1 MVFSSPAGH
10 WEKEGN
16 RPAERI
22 YIKKLRSFAQGE
34 SWTLQRRKFGKHDF
48 DVSLLGF
55 GCMRLPTVAEPD
67 PDSPMGEIDL
77 EKAVELLR
85 YAVDNGVDYI
95 DTAYTYHG
103 EKSEVL
109 VGLALK
115 DGYRER
121 VKVATKLPM
130 WKVNAPEDC
139 DAILNEQLDRLQM
152 DHIDMYLLHAL
163 GRDSWEKSKKMKALE
178 FLDQAK
184 ADGRIKYAGFSFH
197 DELHVFKEI
206 VDSYDWDFCQIQLNY
221 MDENYQAG
229 VEGLKY
235 AAEKGLAVVIM
246 EPLRGGKLAKD
257 MPEEVDAFFAETGL
271 GRTPAEWAF
280 RWVCNFPE
288 VKVVLSGMGTME
300 ELKENIA
307 TMSDAAPNSLSDE
320 ELEVIKKAQQFF
332 LDRTKVKCTD
342 CRYCLPCP
350 QGVEIPRIFSIWN
363 NAVIYN
369 RPGEGRSQYQHLIKE
384 NKEAA
389 QCIAC
394 GQCESVCPQN
404 LLIIDL
410 LKEAEAALVS

>member
-1 MVFSSPAGH
+1 MVFLPAGH

-67 PDSPMGEIDL
+67 PDSPVGEIDL

-130 WKVNAPEDC
+130 WKV
-139 DAILNEQLDRLQM
+139 ILQM
-152 DHIDMYLLHAL
+152 PFSTNSSITQMTILTCTFCTPLLGSQEDEIL
-163 GRDSWEKSKKMKALE
+163 SSS
-178 FLDQAK
+178 DQAK

-320 ELEVIKKAQQFF
+320 ELEVIKKAQEFF

>member
-1 MVFSSPAGH
+1 M
-10 WEKEGN
+10 
-16 RPAERI
+16 
-22 YIKKLRSFAQGE
+22 
-34 SWTLQRRKFGKHDF
+34 TLQRRKFGKHDF

-55 GCMRLPTVAEPD
+55 GCMRFPTVKD
-67 PDSPMGEIDL
+67 PNSRVGEID
-77 EKAVELLR
+77 EAKAVEMLR
-85 YAVDNGVDYI
+85 YAIDNGVDYI

-109 VGLALK
+109 VGIALQ

-130 WKVNAPEDC
+130 WKLQSREDC
-139 DAILNEQLDRLQM
+139 DEILQEQLNRLQT
-152 DHIDMYLLHAL
+152 DQIDMYLLHAL
-163 GRDSWEKSKKMKALE
+163 SRDSWEKAKKYNVLE

-197 DELHVFKEI
+197 DDLSVFKEI

-229 VEGLKY
+229 VEGLRY
-235 AAEKGLAVVIM
+235 AAERDIAVVIM

-257 MPEEVDAFFAETGL
+257 MPEEIQAMWDEAEIK
-271 GRTPAEWAF
+271 RTAADWAF
-280 RWVCNFPE
+280 RWVCNFAE
-288 VKVVLSGMGTME
+288 VKVVLSGMGTMDE
-300 ELKENIA
+300 VKANIA
-307 TMSDAAPNSLSDE
+307 TMSDAYPNSLTEDE
-320 ELEVIKKAQQFF
+320 LAIIKRAQQFF

-350 QGVEIPRIFSIWN
+350 EGVEIPRVFSIWN

-369 RPGEGRSQYQHLIKE
+369 RPGEGKWEYGGLVKNDKDASK
-384 NKEAA
+384 
-389 QCIAC
+389 CVGC

>member
-1 MVFSSPAGH
+1 
-10 WEKEGN
+10 
-16 RPAERI
+16 
-22 YIKKLRSFAQGE
+22 
-34 SWTLQRRKFGKHDF
+34 
-48 DVSLLGF
+48 
-55 GCMRLPTVAEPD
+55 
-67 PDSPMGEIDL
+67 
-77 EKAVELLR
+77 
-85 YAVDNGVDYI
+85 
-95 DTAYTYHG
+95 
-103 EKSEVL
+103 
-109 VGLALK
+109 
-115 DGYRER
+115 
-121 VKVATKLPM
+121 
-130 WKVNAPEDC
+130 
-139 DAILNEQLDRLQM
+139 
-152 DHIDMYLLHAL
+152 
-163 GRDSWEKSKKMKALE
+163 
-178 FLDQAK
+178 
-184 ADGRIKYAGFSFH
+184 
-197 DELHVFKEI
+197 
-206 VDSYDWDFCQIQLNY
+206 

-320 ELEVIKKAQQFF
+320 ELEVIKKAQQFSWTAPR
-332 LDRTKVKCTD
+332 LNAPTAAR
-342 CRYCLPCP
+342 LPCP